1 MSIVQKIDDRIKSFK
16 KQNITDGKR
25 IKKELKNK
33 PSDYS
38 LIKLLEIDID
48 RTEVAIKQLEWVL
61 KQL

>member
-1 MSIVQKIDDRIKSFK
+1 MSIIQKIDDRIKSFK

-25 IKKELKNK
+25 IEKELKNK
-33 PSDYS
+33 PSDYN